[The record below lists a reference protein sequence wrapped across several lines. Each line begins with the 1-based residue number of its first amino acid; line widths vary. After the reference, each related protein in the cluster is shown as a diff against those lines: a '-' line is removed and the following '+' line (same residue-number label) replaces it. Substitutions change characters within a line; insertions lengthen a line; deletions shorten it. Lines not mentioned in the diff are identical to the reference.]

1 VLTTTSRRLHH
12 DRILRQIPSPFL
24 DGLPDGLVVRE
35 RPSLEG
41 VARRTIIRPRRI
53 AS

>member
-1 VLTTTSRRLHH
+1 VLTTASRRLLH
-12 DRILRQIPSPFL
+12 DRILRQLSSPFL
-24 DGLPDGLVVRE
+24 DDLPDELVVRE
-35 RPSLEG
+35 RPGLES